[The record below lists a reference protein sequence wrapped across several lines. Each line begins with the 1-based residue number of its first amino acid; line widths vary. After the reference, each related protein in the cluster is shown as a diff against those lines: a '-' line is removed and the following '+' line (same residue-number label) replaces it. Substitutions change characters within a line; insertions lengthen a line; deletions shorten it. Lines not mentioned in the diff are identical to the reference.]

1 MVELNWTLESERWL
15 RKIFNYISIDNP
27 QAASKIIHSIYETA
41 QILKKFPESG
51 YIYNRNKSQHIR
63 ILLYGHYR
71 IAYLIKP
78 DRNIDILGVFHGSL
92 DMERYLKADN
102 YEL

>member
-15 RKIFNYISIDNP
+15 RDIFNYISKDNP
-27 QAASKIIHSIYETA
+27 QAASKVIESIYKTA

-51 YIYNRNKSQHIR
+51 YIYKQNQSQHIR

-92 DMERYLKADN
+92 DMDRYLMEDN
-102 YEL
+102 SDL

>member
-15 RKIFNYISIDNP
+15 QEIFNYISIDNQ
-27 QAASKIIHSIYETA
+27 QAASKVIESIYETA

-51 YIYNRNKSQHIR
+51 YIYKRNQSHHIR

-78 DRNIDILGVFHGSL
+78 DRNIDVLGVFHGSL
-92 DMERYLKADN
+92 DMERYLRAD
-102 YEL
+102 L